1 MRFNAQNGANSESP
15 CGRAPTNRYLDCV
28 QLSWHW
34 ALAVGLSGVS
44 LIACSKP
51 GSDPRGDIRPTYD
64 KSSGRLTELQY
75 DANHDGRI
83 DTWMDMDGTRPI
95 RSRIDQNGDGKID
108 RWEGYDATGALARVG
123 FSRRGDGKP
132 DAWMRATDDRGLQC
146 LEISSSGDEHK
157 IDRWEYY
164 EHGGPGQQ
172 GTLVRA
178 EEDTV
183 GDGRPHKWETYRAG
197 SLETVA
203 FDEDGDG
210 VPDRRLTYQNA
221 ALVLMETQREP
232 DGHFAIRTAVK

>member
-1 MRFNAQNGANSESP
+1 VHPSWL
-15 CGRAPTNRYLDCV
+15 RA
-28 QLSWHW
+28 
-34 ALAVGLSGVS
+34 ALAASLTTFSLVACGGSG
-44 LIACSKP
+44 
-51 GSDPRGDIRPTYD
+51 DNPRDRIKPTYD
-64 KSSGRLTELQY
+64 KSSGRLTQLEY

-83 DTWMDMDGTRPI
+83 DTWMDMDGTRPL
-95 RSRIDQNGDGKID
+95 RSRIDQNGDGTID
-108 RWEGYDATGALARVG
+108 RWEEYDATGALVRVG

-132 DAWMRATDDRGLQC
+132 DAWLRTTDDHGLQC

-164 EHGGPGQQ
+164 EGGGPAGKP
-172 GTLVRA
+172 GTLMRA

-183 GDGRPHKWETYRAG
+183 GDGRPHKWESYRAG
-197 SLETVA
+197 VLETVA

-221 ALVLMETQREP
+221 ALVLIETRREP